1 MSRFTTVNPFHNS
14 DAGDA
19 ETVYYNGQL
28 MCKDTTQ
35 PLAKYIDAQDIP
47 ILKDVGKFSVLLTQ
61 LELNNMTPQLPVYE
75 VEMDNFTETIAW
87 MDNTLATG
95 TVYTVFTG
103 YTYTNA
109 WYSRPHKLTPAT
121 FFSMTLYDG
130 STAPLL
136 GLNTNSLTNSL
147 IANTLLYFS
156 TVINPPTPPNHGTL
170 TNVSVGASAD
180 IHYFNISSD
189 GLNIII
195 IADNIVGTAGGDNM
209 SITVY
214 GNTYTGLG
222 LYAYEIL
229 YDSALSTQYIYKFV
243 LPNELTPIIPKV
255 ELNYGSYTSLNALKL
270 RFYLNADIEKNQP
283 SYQFTYSN
291 SGILT
296 ELPQTQVMTR
306 VPLVNL
312 DAIFSQK
319 FPTTKAVFYQMSDLM
334 NSINAGFQGF
344 FNLLNGEMALKYLLT
359 NSSLP
364 TTLPYVSTTAPF
376 IKYDYAT
383 NQLKMNLD
391 PYGFI
396 NFSGGGGNLGISGGT
411 ATPTSLTNTLPQST
425 GIYEIE
431 LFQLFMNADFK
442 SLLSGF
448 STFSNISS
456 AENFLL
462 LPADYIIEPFQSSIT
477 GLPLELDTQ
486 VLYALNNVMLG
497 NPNTFPDF
505 ITQGTGV
512 CLLTVHMNVDVS
524 TGWTIGEVY
533 YVQYTS
539 GIFTDNVNAKNAEDL
554 NGYYKLQ
561 SINIDSS
568 SLTFEVNAQ
577 FWVSLPFVGTPYYQA
592 DSAFTMSGSVYKP
605 VTYTYPF
612 NISRTADP
620 IPLLQGRYKECVNMV
635 IKSDINKFNL
645 TMSAV
650 DALVITTTN
659 IPIQKEYNTKIMTT
673 ETNNLG
679 NNTNK
684 GTFLNIL
691 YTLNLPNGTK
701 DSVITLPM
709 IPEHKKNYMMTLNT
723 ELKVIDLQFWWKNRL
738 TNELTPLVMPQNSS
752 ILFKLRFRKESK

>member
-1 MSRFTTVNPFHNS
+1 MSRFTTINPFNPT

-28 MCKDTTQ
+28 MCKDSTQ

-75 VEMDNFTETIAW
+75 VEIDNFTETIAW
-87 MDNTLATG
+87 TDNTLIG
-95 TVYTVFTG
+95 GSSYTIFPG

-109 WYSRPHKLTPAT
+109 WYARPHKLMPST
-121 FFSMTLYDG
+121 FFSMTFYDG
-130 STAPLL
+130 SSAPLL
-136 GLNTNSLTNSL
+136 SLNTSSL
-147 IANTLLYFS
+147 IGNTLQYFN
-156 TVINPPTPPNHGTL
+156 TVITPPTAPNNGLITDV
-170 TNVSVGASAD
+170 TIGASAD
-180 IHYFNISSD
+180 INYFNISSD
-189 GLNIII
+189 GLHIII
-195 IADNIVGTAGGDNM
+195 IADNIVGSAGGDTM
-209 SITVY
+209 DITVY
-214 GNTYTGLG
+214 GQLYTGLSLTNITP
-222 LYAYEIL
+222 LY
-229 YDSALSTQYIYKFV
+229 STLVSTKYIYTFD
-243 LPNELTPIIPKV
+243 LGTELTPIIPKA
-255 ELNYGSYTSLNALKL
+255 ELAYGSYTALNALKL
-270 RFYLNADIEKNQP
+270 RFFLNADIYKNQP
-283 SYQFTYSN
+283 TYSFSYSN
-291 SGILT
+291 SSIRT
-296 ELPQTQVMTR
+296 ELPQTQCFTR
-306 VPLVNL
+306 VPLINL
-312 DAIFSQK
+312 DVIISQK

-334 NSINAGFQGF
+334 NSINGGFQGF
-344 FNLLNGEMALKYLLT
+344 FNLLNGEMALQSLLI
-359 NSSLP
+359 NGSVP
-364 TTLPYVSTTAPF
+364 TTLPYVSTTASF

-383 NQLKMNLD
+383 NQLKLYLD

-396 NFSGGGGNLGISGGT
+396 NFSGGGGDLGISGGT
-411 ATPTSLTNTLPQST
+411 ATPTSITNIVPQST

-431 LFQLFMNADFK
+431 QFQLYMNADFK

-448 STFSNISS
+448 ATFTNLGSV
-456 AENFLL
+456 ENFLL
-462 LPADYIIEPFQSSIT
+462 LPADYIVEPFQSSIT
-477 GLPLELDTQ
+477 GLPLILDTQ

-497 NPNTFPDF
+497 DPTTFPDF
-505 ITQGTGV
+505 ITQGTTV
-512 CLLTVHMNVDVS
+512 CLLTVHMSPSVS

-533 YVQYTS
+533 YVQYTA
-539 GIFTDNVNAKNAEDL
+539 GIFTNSVNVKNAEDL

-561 SINIDSS
+561 SVNIDSN

-577 FWVSLPFVGTPYYQA
+577 FWRSLPFVGTSYYQA
-592 DSAFTMSGSVYKP
+592 DSGFTMSGSVYKP
-605 VTYTYPF
+605 VSYTYPF

-645 TMSAV
+645 TMSTV

-659 IPIQKEYNTKIMTT
+659 IPIQKEYNTKVMTT

-691 YTLNLPNGTK
+691 YTLNLPYGSK

-752 ILFKLRFRKESK
+752 ILFKLRFRKELK

>member
-1 MSRFTTVNPFHNS
+1 MSRRFTTVNPFNEYH
-14 DAGDA
+14 DDP

-87 MDNTLATG
+87 MDNTLAG
-95 TVYTVFTG
+95 GGSSYTIFPG

-109 WYSRPHKLTPAT
+109 WYARPHKLTPAT
-121 FFSMTLYDG
+121 FFSMTFYDG
-130 STAPLL
+130 STAPVLS
-136 GLNTNSLTNSL
+136 LNTSSL
-147 IANTLLYFS
+147 IGNTLQYFN
-156 TVINPPTPPNHGTL
+156 TVINPPAAPNNGL
-170 TNVSVGASAD
+170 ITNVSVGASTD

-189 GLNIII
+189 GLHIII
-195 IADNIVGTAGGDNM
+195 IANNIVGSAGGDNM
-209 SITVY
+209 DITVY
-214 GNTYTGLG
+214 GNTYTGLN
-222 LYAYEIL
+222 LSNYEIL
-229 YDSALSTQYIYKFV
+229 YDSALSTQYIYKFD
-243 LPNELTPIIPKV
+243 LPFELTPIIPKA
-255 ELNYGSYTSLNALKL
+255 ELNYGSYTSVNALKL
-270 RFYLNADIEKNQP
+270 RFFLNATIIKQQP
-283 SYQFTYSN
+283 SYSFTYTN
-291 SGILT
+291 SSIPT

-312 DAIFSQK
+312 DSLFSSK

-334 NSINAGFQGF
+334 NSINGGFQGF
-344 FNLLNGEMALKYLLT
+344 FNLLNGEMALQSLLI
-359 NSSLP
+359 NGSVP
-364 TTLPYVSTTAPF
+364 TTLPYVSTTATF

-383 NQLKMNLD
+383 NQLKLYLD
-391 PYGFI
+391 PYGFQ
-396 NFSGGGGNLGISGGT
+396 NLSGAGGLSVSGGT
-411 ATPTSLTNTLPQST
+411 ATPTSLTNIVPQST

-431 LFQLFMNADFK
+431 TFGLFVDADFK

-448 STFSNISS
+448 ATFTNLGS

-462 LPADYIIEPFQSSIT
+462 LPADYIVEPFQSSIT
-477 GLPLELDTQ
+477 SLPLELDTQ
-486 VLYALNNVMLG
+486 VVYALNNVMLG
-497 NPNTFPDF
+497 DPTTFPDF
-505 ITQGTGV
+505 ITQGTSI
-512 CLLTVHMNVDVS
+512 CLLTVHMNIFVS

-533 YVQYTS
+533 YVKYWS
-539 GIFTDNVNAKNAEDL
+539 GIFVGDSGASRDAEEL

-561 SINIDSS
+561 SINIDSN
-568 SLTFEVNAQ
+568 SLTFEVNAV
-577 FWVSLPFVGTPYYQA
+577 FWRGSTLSSQEPYYGA
-592 DSAFTMSGSVYKP
+592 TSAFPISGSVFKP

-620 IPLLQGRYKECVNMV
+620 APLLQGRYKECVNMV
-635 IKSDINKFNL
+635 IKGDINNFNL
-645 TMSAV
+645 TMSSV

-701 DSVITLPM
+701 DAVITLPM

-738 TNELTPLVMPQNSS
+738 TNELTPLTMPQNSS